1 MSENTFISILKANRL
16 MRSDEEVTAFEK
28 ALFELA
34 KNPQKEYL
42 PELYLVLDDQC
53 QHQEV
58 MFSLIHFLESFE
70 VEEQLQALLNIVPKL
85 IVSAPEW
92 TKIIHERIFNDEP
105 TYALYKLMLNS
116 VKSDTQN
123 VVLKLIQ
130 ELVQERQTVNA

>member
-34 KNPQKEYL
+34 RNTQKEDL
-42 PELYLVLDDQC
+42 PELHLVLDDQC

-70 VEEQLQALLNIVPKL
+70 VEVKVVVWIFRQFGDHNMTVGARSPGPYNVWSILFESDAPKKALHLRTL
-85 IVSAPEW
+85 S
-92 TKIIHERIFNDEP
+92 II
-105 TYALYKLMLNS
+105 
-116 VKSDTQN
+116 
-123 VVLKLIQ
+123 
-130 ELVQERQTVNA
+130 